1 MDNLI
6 EWCTG
11 SGSGLINLN
20 IKKDDALDAHHS
32 GPCDVDV
39 AALSNQPYIAEQL
52 AAIDRALLAKELKE
66 YGAWDDED
74 LRDHA
79 QNLQRLL
86 WLACGDIMEG
96 NV

>member
-1 MDNLI
+1 MSNLI

-11 SGSGLINLN
+11 SGLINLN
-20 IKKDDALDAHHS
+20 VQLDDALDAHHS
-32 GPCDVDV
+32 GQCDDDV
-39 AALSNQPYIAEQL
+39 AALSNQPYVAEQL
-52 AAIDRALLAKELKE
+52 AKIDRALLAKELKE

-86 WLACGDIMEG
+86 WVACGDIMDS